1 MNLRSIDL
9 NLLVILDALLDE
21 AHVTRAAKRLAL
33 SQPATSS
40 ALERCRHLFKDPL
53 LERAPG
59 RMRLTLKAQALRVPL
74 KQALSALK
82 STLEPPSADLK
93 TLKRSVSIAMSDAL
107 VATALAPLQRR
118 LLMEAPALEMVFT
131 AWHSASEALHRLQQG
146 DIDLAV
152 SVIPDAGA
160 EFRRLEVLKETYVVA
175 MRAKHPAARGFNL
188 EKWLAHP
195 HVLVSARG
203 ESRGVLDEALARH
216 GRSRHVGLVIPSFL
230 VVPSVLASS
239 DLIAL
244 VPSRLVAGARK
255 GGLAVFKPPVAVEG
269 FTLHAA
275 WHARRDDD
283 PAVRY
288 VAQALCEVLSALR

>member
-175 MRAKHPAARGFNL
+175 MRAKH
-188 EKWLAHP
+188 
-195 HVLVSARG
+195 RG

-283 PAVRY
+283 PAVQY
-288 VAQALCEVLSALR
+288 VARTLREVLSALR